1 MIYVGWLQ
9 TVVLETYIMGTQD
22 QTPPTILQDKGFYIT
37 FQIFNN
43 IGKTN
48 GKQS

>member
-1 MIYVGWLQ
+1 MVANCGVGNMILA
-9 TVVLETYIMGTQD
+9 TQD
-22 QTPPTILQDKGFYIT
+22 QTPPSLLQDKGFYIT